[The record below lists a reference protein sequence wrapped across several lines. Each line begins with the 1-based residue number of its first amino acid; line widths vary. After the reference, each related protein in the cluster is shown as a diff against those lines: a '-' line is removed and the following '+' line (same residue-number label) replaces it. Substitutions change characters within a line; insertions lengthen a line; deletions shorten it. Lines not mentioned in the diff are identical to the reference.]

1 MSVAR
6 GTTPTY
12 ILTFSEQTLDLTE
25 ANHVYVTFRKGTKVL
40 TKTGEDVEVYPKRV
54 EIYLNQK
61 ETLSFSRGEV
71 KVQVNWTSAGGQR
84 AASVVKTIV
93 LSEQL
98 LEKVVE

>member
-12 ILTFSEQTLDLTE
+12 ILTFEEETLDLTT
-25 ANHVYVTFRKGTKVL
+25 ANNVYVTFRKGAKVL
-40 TKTGEDVEVYPKRV
+40 TKTGDDIEVSAKQV

-61 ETLSFSRGEV
+61 ETLSFSTGDVE
-71 KVQVNWTSAGGQR
+71 VQVNWTFAGGRR
-84 AASVVKTIV
+84 AASEVVTIP
-93 LSEQL
+93 LSRQL